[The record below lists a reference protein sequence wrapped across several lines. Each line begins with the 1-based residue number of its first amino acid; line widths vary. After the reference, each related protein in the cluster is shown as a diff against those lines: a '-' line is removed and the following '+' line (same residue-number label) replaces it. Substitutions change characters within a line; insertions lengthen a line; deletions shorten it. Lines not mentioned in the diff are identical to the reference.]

1 MEMLKARLLT
11 SSDIM
16 CWMEKKCEWCF
27 DLYDVIGE
35 RRPVDNNK
43 SGGGCGT
50 WRIFSLRELHAAT
63 NSFNYDNK
71 IGEGG
76 FGSVY
81 WGQLPNGDQVW
92 SHVMAC

>member
-1 MEMLKARLLT
+1 MALLAKWCCGGRASEEM
-11 SSDIM
+11 
-16 CWMEKKCEWCF
+16 
-27 DLYDVIGE
+27 
-35 RRPVDNNK
+35 PVDNNK
-43 SGGGCGT
+43 SGGGRGGGHGT
-50 WRIFSLRELHAAT
+50 WRIFSLRELYAAT
-63 NSFNYDNK
+63 SSFNYDNK

>member
-1 MEMLKARLLT
+1 
-11 SSDIM
+11 
-16 CWMEKKCEWCF
+16 
-27 DLYDVIGE
+27 
-35 RRPVDNNK
+35 VDNNK
-43 SGGGCGT
+43 SGGGRGGGHGT
-50 WRIFSLRELHAAT
+50 WRIFSLRELYAAT
-63 NSFNYDNK
+63 SSFNCDNQ